1 MNALFKK
8 INFVKNVI
16 GLGWVIFYCIYVV
29 INLAMN
35 KGNMYIN
42 IALLLSAF
50 IYSGIYIF
58 SSFIKENKKLKK
70 DSKKSYKKTKK
81 AIGCINAFMI
91 ITSVV
96 VNDFN
101 SFISVVVA
109 CITIG
114 LYFIYI
120 FFEFVIY
127 LMSRK
132 IKKIQKRMGLYYD
145 NRS

>member
-8 INFVKNVI
+8 LNFIKNVI